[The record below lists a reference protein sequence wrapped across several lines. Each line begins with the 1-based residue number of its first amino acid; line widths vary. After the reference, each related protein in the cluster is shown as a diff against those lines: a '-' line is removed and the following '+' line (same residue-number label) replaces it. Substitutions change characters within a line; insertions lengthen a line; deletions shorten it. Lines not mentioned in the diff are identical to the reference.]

1 MMRGKSL
8 RKFQPSQSSRATRSF
23 LPEMFSS
30 VSLDSSSDDVLI
42 NDSSRFDHQPAN
54 GLFSSV
60 VNGLSQIDYHLEILI
75 LSVQP
80 VNRGT

>member
-23 LPEMFSS
+23 LPEMFAS

-60 VNGLSQIDYHLEILI
+60 VNGLSQIDYHLELLI

>member
-23 LPEMFSS
+23 LPEMFAS

-42 NDSSRFDHQPAN
+42 NDSFRFDHRPAN

-60 VNGLSQIDYHLEILI
+60 VNGLSQLDYHLEILI